1 MNFGIKF
8 AQKGYFRLKIEKVNI
23 TIEFCI
29 FELVQV
35 LNFRAYT
42 DNFGILDPDHI
53 EIQVTQKFSKS
64 WYCIQCRKHVFICQL
79 LIVRP
84 PIIKDFVMRSQKK
97 VLGARTIKK
106 PSTLIQRSKWTSS
119 DKNNLDVKIGSIYYD
134 KLNSELA
141 SS

>member
-1 MNFGIKF
+1 MNFGIQF
-8 AQKGYFRLKIEKVNI
+8 AQKGYFQLKIEKVNI

-42 DNFGILDPDHI
+42 DNFDFLDLDHI
-53 EIQVTQKFSKS
+53 EIQVTQNSSKS
-64 WYCIQCRKHVFICQL
+64 RKHVFICQL